1 MISKFVHG
9 VGAAAVVALLAQS
22 PAALAQQGGGWF
34 VPNQPKPPAAAPRQQ
49 ATPRPAQHVAPAQA
63 QGTLPLA
70 GEGGEQGLTP
80 QQLQMQLPP
89 APDVPPMAKGSPTPA
104 AIVGILSV
112 PDVLRVSTAYQNA
125 YKELNSRAQKL
136 NEDAQKEQATLRD
149 MGQAFANERAKL
161 SPEQIRAKEREIQ
174 DRATEAQ
181 RKFGE
186 RNRIIQE
193 AGQYV
198 MAQINR
204 TMEQVAQQVAL
215 SRGVNLVLNRAQILG
230 TTADFDLTPA
240 VAEVLN
246 KVLPSVVVPPDG
258 VSVMSMTPPK
268 PEEKPAATP
277 AAAPGAA
284 TTSGTTAAPSQAA
297 HPATKESAKPAKKP

>member
-1 MISKFVHG
+1 MVHKRLHG
-9 VGAAAVVALLAQS
+9 VGAI
-22 PAALAQQGGGWF
+22 AALALVLHSGGALAQGQGNGWF
-34 VPNQPKPPAAAPRQQ
+34 VPNQPQQQPHRTQAPPRQPQ
-49 ATPRPAQHVAPAQA
+49 SGPRQVQNQMAPPSA
-63 QGTLPLA
+63 LPLPAEA
-70 GEGGEQGLTP
+70 GGDPGLTP
-80 QQLQMQLPP
+80 QQLQVQLPP
-89 APDVPPMAKGSPTPA
+89 APDVPPIAKGPATPA
-104 AIVGILSV
+104 AIIGILSV
-112 PDVLRVSTAYQNA
+112 PDVLRVSTAYQAA
-125 YKELNSRAQKL
+125 YKELNGRAQKL

-149 MGQAFANERAKL
+149 MGQSFATDRAKL

-174 DRATEAQ
+174 ERATEAQ

-204 TMEQVAQQVAL
+204 TMETVAQQVAL

-258 VSVMSMTPPK
+258 VSPLAMAPPSGDGK
-268 PEEKPAATP
+268 AADPAPKPAAEP
-277 AAAPGAA
+277 AK
-284 TTSGTTAAPSQAA
+284 
-297 HPATKESAKPAKKP
+297 ATKKP